1 MSTILYFSPTPSHPQ
16 SAGNRSRI
24 YNLAKT
30 LQKSGNKIIFVYY
43 TQEGLQSDQ
52 QSDMEQEWDA
62 FYFIE
67 KTIHPRVRKEGY
79 YCIDDWYQEGLG
91 EEIARIALKHKIDT
105 ILCSY
110 IFQSKILDF
119 LPSTVTKLIDT
130 HDKFSDRHLM
140 LQKEGLAPDFFYTV
154 ASEEAIALGRA
165 DKIIAIQEKEAE
177 FFRSITHKDVVTLGH
192 IQAENFLEP
201 QTQKTQKLRVGF
213 IGSAN
218 SVNTRSLERF
228 LEIFEE
234 ADLKN
239 RLSLYI
245 AGSICKKI
253 TTKNP
258 DISLLGFVASLDDF
272 YKEVDLII
280 NPLILGT
287 GLKIKTIEALS
298 YGKAVI
304 STDIGFEGIASDA
317 PLHHVKDL
325 ASMLQELLTLS
336 ENTQELQKLEAQS
349 RKIYTRLIAK
359 EHENIQNIFTPLKK
373 EPLLIVTHIDFWN
386 QDLGSK
392 NRLFDMVQ
400 YLLKSEELLVVY
412 INPKRNNDQKTINK
426 HNLAKNVLFLQ
437 DIQEQEDIDLNPMQ
451 YFVEKHPV
459 LKNFAD
465 AKNYKKLA
473 TLLQYYSFKK
483 VIIEYI
489 HLSYFLP
496 LFPKQQSYLD
506 THDIMFKRYE
516 TFKQNKQKHWIE
528 ISQAEEF
535 ALFKE
540 YDYVL
545 SIQKHEHMFLKE
557 HKLNSLLVPYSFTI
571 AQTQKKQS
579 KKAIIF
585 IGGNTLAN
593 QDAINWFLKNI
604 WDLFVPCD
612 YALEIYGDIC
622 HSVQANNK
630 KKIYTKGR
638 IENLDTLYAYKDLI
652 AINPVNIGGG
662 LKIKNVEALCSGLA
676 LLTSSQGAFG
686 LEDGIN
692 EAFLVADGVD
702 DFKNKLLALMLS
714 KKLRDKLSY
723 NAVQYA
729 KENFHSDVCYAELA
743 RLIRSDE
750 DTIDE

>member
-24 YNLAKT
+24 YNLAKA
-30 LQKSGNKIIFVYY
+30 LQESGHKIIFVYY
-43 TQEGLQSDQ
+43 TQEGLTKQ
-52 QSDMEQEWDA
+52 QHKEMREMWDELYI
-62 FYFIE
+62 FE
-67 KTIHPRVRKEGY
+67 KTIHPRVRVEGY
-79 YCIDDWYQEGLG
+79 YFIDDWYQEGLG
-91 EEIARIALKHKIDT
+91 EEIAQIALKHKIDT

-110 IFQSKILDF
+110 VFQSKILDF
-119 LPSTVTKLIDT
+119 LPDTITKIIDT
-130 HDKFSDRHLM
+130 HDKFSNRHLM
-140 LQKEGLAPDFFYTV
+140 LQEEGLTPDFFYTV
-154 ASEEAIALGRA
+154 PKQETIALNRA
-165 DKIIAIQEKEAE
+165 DKVIAIQEKEAE
-177 FFRSITHKDVVTLGH
+177 FFRSITKTQIATLGH
-192 IQAENFLEP
+192 IQAQNFLDTKREE
-201 QTQKTQKLRVGF
+201 QKLVVGF
-213 IGSAN
+213 VGSAN
-218 SVNTRSLERF
+218 SVNIRSLERF
-228 LEIFEE
+228 LELYKKS
-234 ADLKN
+234 DLDKQLTL
-239 RLSLYI
+239 RI
-245 AGSICKKI
+245 AGSICKKVTVKDPNI
-253 TTKNP
+253 E
-258 DISLLGFVASLDDF
+258 LLGFVESLDNF

-298 YGKAVI
+298 YGKAIV
-304 STDIGFEGIASDA
+304 STAIGFEGIASLS
-317 PLHHVKDL
+317 PLHHL
-325 ASMLQELLTLS
+325 AELSLMLQELRTLADNRD
-336 ENTQELQKLEAQS
+336 EVKKLEELS
-349 RKIYTRLIAK
+349 RTIYTDIIAK
-359 EHENIQNIFTPLKK
+359 ERENIEEIFTPIKK

-412 INPKRNNDQKTINK
+412 INPKRKNDQKVINK
-426 HNLAKNVLFLQ
+426 HNLAKNVIFLQ
-437 DIQEQEDIDLNPMQ
+437 DIEEIEGIELKALHS
-451 YFVEKHPV
+451 FIEKHPV
-459 LKNFAD
+459 LQSFVD
-465 AKNYKKLA
+465 EKNYKKLA
-473 TLLQYYSFKK
+473 TFLQSYSFKK

-516 TFKQNKQKHWIE
+516 TFKKNKQKHWIE

-557 HKLNSLLVPYSFTI
+557 HNINSLLVPYSFKI
-571 AQTQKKQS
+571 SQTQKKQS

-630 KKIYTKGR
+630 KKIFTKGR

-676 LLTSSQGAFG
+676 LLTSWQGAFG

-692 EAFLVADGVD
+692 EAFLVADSVD